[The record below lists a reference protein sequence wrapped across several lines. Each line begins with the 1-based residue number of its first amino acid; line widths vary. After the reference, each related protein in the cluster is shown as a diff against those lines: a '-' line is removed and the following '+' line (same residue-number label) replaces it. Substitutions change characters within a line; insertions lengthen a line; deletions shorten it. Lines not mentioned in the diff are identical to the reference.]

1 MARCHWIDSRIVAC
15 SLGRYA
21 ATTVATRGR
30 SSVSTGR
37 FSGGSGNR
45 KARAVSIAMRNAV
58 TRRAAK
64 TTQNHSSSAPCTGD
78 HATRT

>member
-1 MARCHWIDSRIVAC
+1 MIVAC

-45 KARAVSIAMRNAV
+45 KARAVSMAMRSAV
-58 TRRAAK
+58 TNRAENS
-64 TTQNHSSSAPCTGD
+64 TQNHSSSAASAGD